1 MNPYDPA
8 SRLIPPR
15 QGLADGLSLPRRKA
29 EAEGGCGVIGMAC
42 SAPIPGRH
50 LLQALV
56 QMRNRGNGKG
66 GGAAL
71 VGLDP
76 AQFGVTP
83 DILRDDY
90 LLTIAY
96 LDPSARAE
104 VERQFVE
111 PIFVVDHVHPL
122 QITNYDFPIKPP
134 DAVAYFVRVRPEALE
149 AFTIEKGLAGLP
161 RESVE
166 DELVYQNTY
175 RLNKAFYP

>member
-1 MNPYDPA
+1 MSERDFA
-8 SRLIPPR
+8 SRLIASR
-15 QGLADGLSLPRRKA
+15 KGLADDLSLPRRKA
-29 EAEGGCGVIGMAC
+29 EAEGGCGGIGIAC

-83 DILRDDY
+83 EILRDDY

-104 VERQFVE
+104 VEGQFVE
-111 PIFVVDHVHPL
+111 PVFTVDH
-122 QITNYDFPIKPP
+122 NYQFPINNIPNLEIRPP
-134 DAVAYFVRVRPEALE
+134 EAVGYFVRARPDALKRFTAEKNLSALPAEAV
-149 AFTIEKGLAGLP
+149 A
-161 RESVE
+161 
-166 DELVYQNTY
+166 DEMVCQNTY
-175 RLNKAFYP
+175 R